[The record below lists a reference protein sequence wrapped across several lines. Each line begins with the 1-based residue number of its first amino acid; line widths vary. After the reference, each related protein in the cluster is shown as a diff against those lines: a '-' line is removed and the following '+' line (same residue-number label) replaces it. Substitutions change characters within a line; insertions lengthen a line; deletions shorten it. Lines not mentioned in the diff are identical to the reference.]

1 MNRLKALRRR
11 FIVIN
16 MVTITVMLLGI
27 LTIVIAGNV
36 QHYRNVAFESLHTLV
51 NMTNP
56 VNTISSSN
64 DPGAE
69 RFQDANRSNDQPLN
83 VEQADPNDTMPE
95 ASPPPDAASKL
106 DAEEQKAA
114 LALPGVVV
122 SVNEKNG
129 DTDVL
134 FSRNMDIDKTTVKNL
149 VREVEE
155 NGKNEGTLD
164 NASLSFSVRQ
174 TPEGTKIAFVDRS
187 YESSNIRSLV
197 FWSLLGFVIAWLLF
211 LFLVWRLSNWV
222 FRPVENAWAQQR
234 QFIADASHELKTPLT
249 VILANMHILENHK
262 EDRIDQQLRWIE
274 SSNEEALRM
283 KKLVSDMLLLARNDA
298 GEDQPVA
305 NENVNFSDLVLG
317 TILSFE
323 SVALDNGLYIADH
336 IDDNCHLEGDKAQL
350 NELVTILLDN
360 ACKYAPAGTTV
371 HVQLTRQ
378 DKNLRL
384 TVHNTSTAFDDDALS
399 HLFERFYRVDASRTR
414 ETGGY
419 GLGLAIAESICHR
432 HHGQIGAA
440 NEDDGVTFTVTLPI
454 SQRHRK

>member
-16 MVTITVMLLGI
+16 MVTITLMLLGI
-27 LTIVIAGNV
+27 LTIVIAGNM
-36 QHYRNVAFESLHTLV
+36 QHYKNVAFESLHTLV

-56 VNTISSSN
+56 INTFSSYN
-64 DPGAE
+64 DHGAE
-69 RFQDANRSNDQPLN
+69 RFQDANRSSDQPLN
-83 VEQADPNDTMPE
+83 VEKADPNDTMPE
-95 ASPPPDAASKL
+95 SSPPPDATSRL

-114 LALPGVVV
+114 LALPGIVVTV
-122 SVNEKNG
+122 DEETG
-129 DTDVL
+129 TTDTL
-134 FSRNMDIDKTTVKNL
+134 FSRNMNISATTVKNL
-149 VREVEE
+149 VQEVAQS
-155 NGKNEGTLD
+155 GKTEGTLD
-164 NASLSFSVRQ
+164 KANISFSVRQ

-211 LFLVWRLSNWV
+211 LLLVWRLSGWV
-222 FRPVENAWAQQR
+222 FRPVETAWAQQR

-262 EDRIDQQLRWIE
+262 EERIDQQLRWIE

-298 GEDQPVA
+298 GEDQPVTSEA
-305 NENVNFSDLVLG
+305 INFSDLVLG

-323 SVALDNGLYIADH
+323 SVALDNGLLITDH
-336 IDDNCHLEGDKAQL
+336 IEDNCRLEGDKTQL
-350 NELVTILLDN
+350 NELITILLDN
-360 ACKYAPAGTTV
+360 ACKYAPSGSTI
-371 HVQLTRQ
+371 HVRLAHQ
-378 DKNLRL
+378 DKACRL
-384 TVHNTSTAFDDDALS
+384 SVHNASTAFDEEALS

-414 ETGGY
+414 KTGGY
-419 GLGLAIAESICHR
+419 GLGLAIAESICQR
-432 HHGQIGAA
+432 HNGTISAA

-454 SQRHRK
+454 SQHHRK